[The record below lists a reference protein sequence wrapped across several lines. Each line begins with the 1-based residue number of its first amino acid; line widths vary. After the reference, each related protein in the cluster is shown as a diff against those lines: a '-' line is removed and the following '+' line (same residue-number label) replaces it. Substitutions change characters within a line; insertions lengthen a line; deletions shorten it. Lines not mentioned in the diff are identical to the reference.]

1 MARLGDI
8 IAAPHRAQLDP
19 ARVADLQRYLHAHD
33 GGIAVV
39 YKPGAGYVLLGGE
52 HRLAALR
59 RRGQREAEVFVLR
72 SWPDFVAWM
81 MLDLEHDRR
90 YSGTPWSLVDAAY
103 LAIKAVDLLKP
114 AREELPYHDLAE
126 FCQVHEG
133 AMGNCRWLIQ
143 LVGNPGEPEAI
154 RAWGANELRLIHKG
168 EAGAHGV
175 RDRVKKLR
183 ARLAAA
189 ATPTMPAAKQRD
201 VIGDIVARLAGITN
215 GLDVIGELNPQLT
228 KEELTEWR
236 EALGSANTKLIRL
249 RTKLSDHLKGQ
260 QQ

>member
-1 MARLGDI
+1 M
-8 IAAPHRAQLDP
+8 
-19 ARVADLQRYLHAHD
+19 
-33 GGIAVV
+33 V
-39 YKPGAGYVLLGGE
+39 YKPRAGYVLLGGE
-52 HRLAALR
+52 HRLAAMR
-59 RRGQREAEVFVLR
+59 GRGQREAEVYVLR
-72 SWPDFVAWM
+72 TWPDFVAWM
-81 MLDLEHDRR
+81 MLDMERDQR
-90 YSGTPWSLVDAAY
+90 YDSGTPWSLVDAAY

-114 AREELPYHDLAE
+114 AREEQPYHDLAE

-133 AMGNCRWLIQ
+133 AMANVRWLIG
-143 LVGNPGEPEAI
+143 VANDPDENPDVRTYAHGELL
-154 RAWGANELRLIHKG
+154 GIHRG

-189 ATPTMPAAKQRD
+189 ATPVMPAAKQRD

-249 RTKLSDHLKGQ
+249 RTKLNDHLKGPQ
-260 QQ
+260 Q